1 MDGKMSA
8 NSIFSLIAIILFTV
22 TTSPVKAE
30 VKVGDSSPKLV
41 VSTLN
46 GKEFDLARLK
56 GKVVL
61 IHFWATWC
69 SACRKEMPILNHFY
83 QTYHQKNLEMIA
95 LSIDRTHERKDVMK
109 VVSDF
114 AFPLAMSSDAKEN
127 GFGSPNAL
135 PVTYLVDQTGKV
147 NKIFKPG
154 GEELSEKNLTD
165 AYLILLH

>member
-1 MDGKMSA
+1 MSKTM
-8 NSIFSLIAIILFTV
+8 NFNLGFFLIALILFVV
-22 TTSPVKAE
+22 TISPVKAE
-30 VKVGDSSPKLV
+30 IKIGESSPQLV

-83 QTYHQKNLEMIA
+83 QIYYQKNLEMIA
-95 LSIDRTHERKDVMK
+95 LSIDRSHERKDVVKM
-109 VVSDF
+109 VSDF
-114 AFPLAMSSDAKEN
+114 AFPLAMSSDAKKN

-135 PVTYLVDQTGKV
+135 PVTYLIDQAGKV

-165 AYLILLH
+165 AYLMLLH